1 MMKVQKKSI
10 ADYLSRQIKQK
21 LCDRIVRETNKMSRD
36 LYKDF
41 QKMFNPSEFKKTVK

>member
-1 MMKVQKKSI
+1 MKNPIIQNNKQDQTTSVRLP
-10 ADYLSRQIKQK
+10 LSSLIM
-21 LCDRIVRETNKMSRD
+21 RETNKMSRD